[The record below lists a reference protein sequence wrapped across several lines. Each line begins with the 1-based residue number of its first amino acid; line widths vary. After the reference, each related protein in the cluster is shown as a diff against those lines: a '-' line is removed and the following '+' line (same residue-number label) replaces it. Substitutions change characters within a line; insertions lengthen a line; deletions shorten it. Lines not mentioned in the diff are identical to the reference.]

1 MTDDKINMTE
11 EIEVLNAIDSALT
24 EEEIYEKSKFSL
36 ETENL
41 CVSFHG
47 REAISDINSKFRKH
61 SITAI
66 IGPSG
71 CGKSTFLRALNFMH
85 DLTPGALVSGSIK
98 IHGKDISEYDMTDVR
113 RRVGMVFQKPNPFP
127 TMSIY
132 ENVSAGLTLYKRHKR
147 KELDEIVERA
157 LVHAGL
163 WEETK
168 DRLKVSAMALSGG
181 QQQRLCI
188 ARTLAINPE
197 IILFDEPTSA
207 LDPIST
213 SRIEET
219 LHTLKKD
226 YTIIIVTHNMQQ
238 ASRLSDY
245 TSFFFL
251 GKLIEHG
258 KTRTIFTSPKNTLTE
273 EYIIGKFG

>member
-1 MTDDKINMTE
+1 MTE
-11 EIEVLNAIDSALT
+11 EKEILT
-24 EEEIYEKSKFSL
+24 VSPGVQTDKTEFNPEEAYEKSKFAL

-41 CVSFHG
+41 TVTFNG

-61 SITAI
+61 TITAI

-71 CGKSTFLRALNFMH
+71 CGKSTFLRSLNFMH
-85 DLTPGALVSGSIK
+85 DLTPGAEVSGSIK

-127 TMSIY
+127 TMTIY
-132 ENVSAGLTLYKRHKR
+132 DNVAAGLTLHKR
-147 KELDEIVERA
+147 QSRKILDETVERS
-157 LVHAGL
+157 LRLAGL

-197 IILFDEPTSA
+197 IVLFDEPTSA

-213 SRIEET
+213 SKIEET
-219 LHTLKKD
+219 LYMLKKD

-245 TSFFFL
+245 TSFFYL
-251 GKLIEHG
+251 GKLIEHS
-258 KTRTIFTSPKNTLTE
+258 KTRTVFTAPKNKLTE
-273 EYIIGKFG
+273 EYVIGKFG